1 MQELSSFGRRVLKK
15 MTTGVPAHSKTDGG
29 ASVGTL
35 KVPASVFG
43 LLKAKDLI
51 VAESESRYRASDIAP
66 HYLARTEGS
75 GRRGRSPV
83 AGGKARKN
91 ERFGGQHQ
99 RPTASQVEEGGRRRR
114 IGKNLCES
122 PLGRLVGRRGRD
134 GRVLITQ
141 TQFEA
146 GERLRCDFEWA
157 GMAPGMTVRYDGL
170 PVGSGRRTAPA
181 DHDPALAQIH
191 AKRRFDAAIAAV
203 GPGLADILIR
213 VCCFHEAI
221 DGVERALAWPS
232 RSAKVVLAIALDRLV
247 DHYDGKKR
255 APEGAQAARGDA
267 TR

>member
-15 MTTGVPAHSKTDGG
+15 MAAGVPAHSKTDGG
-29 ASVGTL
+29 ALVGTL
-35 KVPASVFG
+35 KVPATVFG

-66 HYLARTEGS
+66 HYLARMEGPGGR
-75 GRRGRSPV
+75 GRRARS
-83 AGGKARKN
+83 GQRLK
-91 ERFGGQHQ
+91 ERFGAQHQ
-99 RPTASQVEEGGRRRR
+99 RPISAQVEDGGRRQRV
-114 IGKNLCES
+114 GKNLCES

-141 TQFEA
+141 AQYDA

-157 GMAPGMTVRYDGL
+157 GMPPSMTVRYDGL
-170 PVGSGRRTAPA
+170 PVGASRRAAPV
-181 DHDPALAQIH
+181 DSDPTLAQIH
-191 AKRRFDAAIAAV
+191 AKHRFDGAIAAV

-221 DGVERALAWPS
+221 EGVERALAWPS

-255 APEGAQAARGDA
+255 APGGAQAARGDA